1 MRKIRKKKPIPKLN
15 LIPILDAVFIFI
27 FFLLMSAQFLEI
39 YEIGS
44 DAPAIATI
52 DSEKDDKKPLNLT
65 LKITNSKIVIKTG
78 INGET
83 NSTITKVGAEY
94 NIEKLKKALT
104 KIKLNNIEERSIIL
118 SPAKGVKYKQIVK
131 IMDAVTRIEKSLAP
145 LVAKSKKGK
154 TISTKKL
161 FDQIIFETII

>member
-52 DSEKDDKKPLNLT
+52 DSEKSDEKPLNLT
-65 LKITNSKIVIKTG
+65 LKITSSMIVIKTG
-78 INGET
+78 VEGQT
-83 NSTITKVGAEY
+83 SSTITKVGSEH
-94 NIEKLKKALT
+94 NLEKLKKALT

-118 SPAKGVKYKQIVK
+118 SPTKSVKYKQIVK
-131 IMDAVTRIEKSLAP
+131 IMDAVTRIEKNLAP

-154 TISTKKL
+154 TISTKTL